1 MRRSPWRWGRQLR
14 RRKIGSIWYW
24 LPWVLIRSH
33 GFCCQFH
40 GVVLAT
46 GAPISMDCATCHL
59 RLIVLATGV
68 PMGYA
73 ACHFRLAVLATGV
86 PISMGCVACHL
97 RHDILATG
105 VTISMGSTA
114 CQFCHQIR
122 DAGVPIS
129 RGSAK
134 FRHIIFADGVSVPMG
149 DATRGN
155 HGSAI
160 NSSVDGGLVGQHK
173 ADLARC
179 KPRSG
184 WLIRGCCKSRQ

>member
-1 MRRSPWRWGRQLR
+1 MRCSPWRWGRRLPGR
-14 RRKIGSIWYW
+14 RHKIGSIWYW

-33 GFCCQFH
+33 GFCCQFR

-46 GAPISMDCATCHL
+46 GVPISMGCATCHL
-59 RLIVLATGV
+59 RLVVLATGV
-68 PMGYA
+68 PMGYV
-73 ACHFRLAVLATGV
+73 ACHLRLVVLATGV

-97 RHDILATG
+97 RHVILATG

-122 DAGVPIS
+122 DADVPIS

-134 FRHIIFADGVSVPMG
+134 FRYIIFADGVSVPIG

-155 HGSAI
+155 HDSAI
-160 NSSVDGGLVGQHK
+160 NSSVDGGLVGQQSNIRLISQD
-173 ADLARC
+173 ASLA
-179 KPRSG
+179 PDG
-184 WLIRGCCKSRQ
+184 